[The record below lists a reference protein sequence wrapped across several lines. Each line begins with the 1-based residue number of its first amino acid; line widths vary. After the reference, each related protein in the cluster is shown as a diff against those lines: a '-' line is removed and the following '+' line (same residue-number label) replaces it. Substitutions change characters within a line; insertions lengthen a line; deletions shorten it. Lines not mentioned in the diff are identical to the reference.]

1 MLLIIGNVV
10 ALIASLIMVYTGC
23 IKSKQKILY
32 AQNIQMGLLGI
43 SNLVLGGFSGA
54 AINAVGIIRNILCY
68 YNKFGLKEKIFITI
82 LSTVLTII
90 FNNLGLIG
98 YLPLIAIV
106 VYTWLITIKDVVKF
120 KILIIF
126 TLVLWIVYD
135 FTVKSY
141 TACAF
146 DLFTIVTNVIAII
159 SIKNKPE
166 K

>member
-1 MLLIIGNVV
+1 MLLFGNIV
-10 ALIASLIMVYTGC
+10 ALIASLVMVYTGF

-32 AQNIQMGLLGI
+32 AQSVQIGLLVV
-43 SNLVLGGFSGA
+43 SNLVLGGYTGA
-54 AINAVGIIRNILCY
+54 AINAVGIVRNILCF
-68 YNKFGLKEKIFITI
+68 YNKFGIKEKIFITI
-82 LSTVLTII
+82 LSVVLTVA
-90 FNNLGLIG
+90 FNNLGVIG

-120 KILIIF
+120 KLLIIF
-126 TLVLWIVYD
+126 TLVLWAIYD
-135 FTVKSY
+135 FTVRSY

-146 DLFTIVTNVIAII
+146 DLFSIVTTVISII

>member
-1 MLLIIGNVV
+1 MLLFGNIV
-10 ALIASLIMVYTGC
+10 ALIASLVMVYTGF

-32 AQNIQMGLLGI
+32 AQSVQIGLLVV
-43 SNLVLGGFSGA
+43 SNLVLGGYTGA
-54 AINAVGIIRNILCY
+54 AINAVGIVRNILCF
-68 YNKFGLKEKIFITI
+68 YNKFGIKEKIFITI
-82 LSTVLTII
+82 LSAVLTVA
-90 FNNLGLIG
+90 FNNLGVIG

-120 KILIIF
+120 KLLIIF
-126 TLVLWIVYD
+126 TLILWAIYD
-135 FTVKSY
+135 FTVRSY

-146 DLFTIVTNVIAII
+146 DLFSIVTTVISII

>member
-68 YNKFGLKEKIFITI
+68 YNKF
-82 LSTVLTII
+82 
-90 FNNLGLIG
+90 
-98 YLPLIAIV
+98 
-106 VYTWLITIKDVVKF
+106 
-120 KILIIF
+120 
-126 TLVLWIVYD
+126 
-135 FTVKSY
+135 
-141 TACAF
+141 
-146 DLFTIVTNVIAII
+146 
-159 SIKNKPE
+159 
-166 K
+166 